1 MKKGILLLIFLF
13 LLTAFVMDDGGD
25 VISVLR
31 ERWALFHQNYKR
43 VKLDLFFNQPRYSPG
58 DTALVRTLYLTA
70 SDLKPV
76 GGRQIVYV
84 DLMDQQGARVFK
96 NQLMVI
102 NGFASN
108 ELVIPQDLSPGIY
121 LILA

>member
-1 MKKGILLLIFLF
+1 MKKTIVVTIVLF
-13 LLTAFVMDDGGD
+13 LLSAFAVDDPGD
-25 VISVLR
+25 VISLLR
-31 ERWALFHQNYKR
+31 ERIGAFNRKYKR
-43 VKLDLFFNQPRYSPG
+43 VKLDLFFNQPKYSPG

-70 SDLKPV
+70 ADQKPV
-76 GGRQIVYV
+76 EGRQIVYV

-108 ELVIPQDLSPGIY
+108 GLVIPQDLPPGIY
-121 LILA
+121 